1 MSPDFLAIGHIAKD
15 LTPDGFRLGGA
26 VTYASLTA
34 LRMGLRPVVVTSVG
48 PEIDLSHALPGIPVH
63 VLAASDTTTFVNTYV
78 SSRRAQLLK
87 GVGGPISA
95 ADVPSEWRSAPLVL
109 LGPLARELSY
119 DLARSFTDSIVVAS
133 IQGWLRQWDSEG
145 RVSPARWDGKDV
157 LPYVDAAVLSIE
169 DIGDHSLIDVW
180 KETARVLIVTLG
192 GEGARLHFD
201 GRWHH
206 VEAFPAKE
214 VDPTGAGDVFAAAY
228 LIRYRETRDP
238 LESAR
243 FASCAASFCVEAEG
257 TGGIATRAQVEER
270 LYSTSPAV

>member
-1 MSPDFLAIGHIAKD
+1 MSPDFLAIGHVAKD

-34 LRMGLRPVVVTSVG
+34 LRMGLRPAVVTSVG
-48 PEIDLSHALPGIPVH
+48 PEVDLRRALPGMPVH

-78 SSRRAQLLK
+78 SGKRAQLLK

-95 ADVPSEWRSAPLVL
+95 ADVPAEWRSAPLVL

-119 DLARSFTDSIVVAS
+119 DLARRFPGSIVVAS
-133 IQGWLRQWDSEG
+133 IQGWLRQWDSDG
-145 RVSPARWDGKDV
+145 RVSPARWDGKEV
-157 LPYVDAAVLSIE
+157 LPYVDAILSIE
-169 DIGDHSLIDVW
+169 DIGDHSLIDLW
-180 KETARVLIVTLG
+180 KGMASALIVTLG
-192 GEGARLHFD
+192 GEGARLHFN
-201 GRWHH
+201 GKWHH
-206 VEAFPAKE
+206 IEAFPTKE

-257 TGGIATRAQVEER
+257 TGGIPSRAQVEER
-270 LYSTSPAV
+270 LCSG